1 MDNLRR
7 IGNSISIPIQPDE
20 HGLTGRECPK
30 ADCEGYF
37 KVQFGTGI
45 KGENVPCHC
54 PYCGHSALHD
64 QFWTK
69 EQIEYAQSVA
79 MREITDAFHK
89 DLKKLEFEHRPRGAF
104 GIGISLKVKPGS
116 PTPIRHYREKSLET
130 DVVCDQCTLRYAIY
144 GVFAFCPDCGRHN
157 STQILE
163 KNLEVITKLLS
174 LAAQQDAEVARSM
187 REDALENV
195 VSAFDGFGREACRVH
210 AKKASVPEKTESLS
224 FQNLDGARNRLRDLF
239 GFDLA
244 DAFDPNDW
252 MFTSRCFQ
260 KRHVLAHK
268 MGVIDEEYVAKAND
282 PSARVGRRV
291 VISGEEVAKLAEFVR
306 RLGQFMIAQ
315 LDANPK
321 SRNVNV

>member
-7 IGNSISIPIQPDE
+7 IGNSVSISIQPDE
-20 HGLTGRECPK
+20 NGLTGRECPE

-37 KVQFGTGI
+37 KMQFGTGL
-45 KGENVPCHC
+45 KGEGLPCHC
-54 PYCGHSALHD
+54 PYCGHSAPQD

-69 EQIEYAQSVA
+69 EQIEYAKSVA
-79 MREITDAFHK
+79 MRKVTDALHK
-89 DLKKLEFEHRPRGAF
+89 DLKKLEFNHKPRGAF
-104 GIGISLKVKPGS
+104 GIGISMKFKPGS

-144 GVFAFCPDCGRHN
+144 GVFAFCPDCARHN
-157 STQILE
+157 SAQILE
-163 KNLEVITKLLS
+163 KNLEIVTKLLA
-174 LAAQQDAEVARSM
+174 LAVQQDAEVARSM

-210 AKKASVPEKTESLS
+210 AKYSIAPAKAENLS

-244 DAFDPNDW
+244 EAFEPDAW
-252 MFTSRCFQ
+252 SFTSQCFQ

-268 MGVIDEEYVAKAND
+268 MGVVDDEYLAKASD
-282 PSARVGRRV
+282 PSARVGRR
-291 VISGEEVAKLAEFVR
+291 IAITGDEVTKLAEFVR

-321 SRNVNV
+321 NRNVDV